1 MRHSHQGYSRFPA
14 ISKESGIC
22 YNFIRMWFVLV
33 MMLGWSGGAVQTA
46 DQVAARLEA
55 RMGSLRSL
63 QADFQQTLF
72 TSNVST
78 PLQEQGRLFVRNPGW
93 LRFEY
98 TDPETK
104 VFLIKGNLYSEYY
117 PEDKQLV
124 ERTLS
129 DDGSEGALLGLLS
142 GSAEIREHFDVEFA
156 LETPEE
162 PGMYRIRLTPQ
173 EEDPDS
179 FIILEIDAREWL
191 IRKAVSFD
199 WTGNHQ
205 EFVFSSIQTDIRLPD
220 SLFELKVPPDV
231 DIIR

>member
-1 MRHSHQGYSRFPA
+1 
-14 ISKESGIC
+14 
-22 YNFIRMWFVLV
+22 MWFLLV
-33 MMLGWSGGAVQTA
+33 IFLGWTGGAPQTA
-46 DQVAARLEA
+46 EQVAAQLEA
-55 RMGSLRSL
+55 RMSSLRSL
-63 QADFQQTLF
+63 QADFQQTLYA
-72 TSNVST
+72 SNVST
-78 PLQEQGRLFVRNPGW
+78 PLQEQGRLFIRNPGW

-104 VFLIKGNLYSEYY
+104 VFLIKGNLYYEYY

-129 DDGSEGALLGLLS
+129 EEGSEGALLGLLS
-142 GSAEIREHFDVEFA
+142 GSAEIQEHYSVEFA
-156 LETPEE
+156 LEPPEE

-173 EEDPDS
+173 EEDPDTY
-179 FIILEIDAREWL
+179 IILEIDAREWL
-191 IRKAVSFD
+191 IHKAVSFD

-205 EFVFSSIQTDIRLPD
+205 EFVFSRVKADIRLPD